1 MCKLPPDINE
11 RVLCNFANFDDAGVY
26 KLSEELALVQ
36 TVDFFTPVVDDPWV
50 FGAVAA
56 ANSLSDIYAMGGVPL
71 TALCIAGFPP
81 KGDLAILER
90 IMAGGMAKLREA
102 GVHLLGGHTIK
113 DKEMKFG
120 YAITGTIHPQRII
133 TNSAARVGELLI
145 LTKPLGIGII
155 TTGIKFQ
162 KVSLETTKRVSEVM
176 MELNRRASEIML
188 RYRVSAATDITGYGL
203 LGHCC
208 EMASAS
214 KVSLEFY
221 FPEIPVL
228 PEALE
233 LVGEVVSSPGLLGN
247 RSFCGGRVELAPT
260 LNEEEGALLFDP
272 QTSGGLLVASPPNE
286 AGRMAA
292 EMRRA
297 GIAAK
302 IIGRVIERKG
312 KEVYVREKGLTL
324 PEKA

>member
-1 MCKLPPDINE
+1 MCS
-11 RVLCNFANFDDAGVY
+11 FAHFDDAGIF
-26 KLSEELALVQ
+26 KLSEDLALVQ

-50 FGAVAA
+50 YGAVAA
-56 ANSLSDIYAMGGVPL
+56 ANSLSDIYAMGGKPL
-71 TALCIAGFPP
+71 TALSIAAFPA
-81 KGDLAILER
+81 KGDFTLLER
-90 IMAGGMAKLREA
+90 MMAGGMEKLREA
-102 GVHLLGGHTIK
+102 EVHLLGGHTIQ
-113 DKEMKFG
+113 DKEIKFG

-162 KVSLETTKRVSEVM
+162 KVSLETIREASEVM

-188 RYRVSAATDITGYGL
+188 RYRVATATDITGYGL

-214 KVSLEFY
+214 KVSLELY

-228 PEALE
+228 SAAWQLAREKVFA
-233 LVGEVVSSPGLLGN
+233 GGLLTN
-247 RSFCGGRVELAPT
+247 RSFYGGRVELAPT
-260 LNEEEGALLFDP
+260 LKEEKGALLFDP
-272 QTSGGLLVASPPNE
+272 QTSGGLLMTSRPKE
-286 AGRMAA
+286 AGRMVE
-292 EMRRA
+292 EMEEK

-302 IIGRVIERKG
+302 IIGRVIEKKG
-312 KEVYVREKGLTL
+312 KEVYVRDESLTL
-324 PEKA
+324 PEKG